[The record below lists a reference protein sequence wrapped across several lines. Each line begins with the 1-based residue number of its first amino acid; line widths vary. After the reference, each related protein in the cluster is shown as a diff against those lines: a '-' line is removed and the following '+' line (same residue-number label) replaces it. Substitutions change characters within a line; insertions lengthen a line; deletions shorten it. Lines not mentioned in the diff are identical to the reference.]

1 MANTVALVAVL
12 TMATATT
19 TFAQTP
25 PAAVIGI
32 GAPPTAELGEQVT
45 LQARLVDDSGDPI
58 AGAAVIFTDP
68 SRFLNARSDVVVAQ
82 ATTDSQ
88 GLAVAHYETRQ
99 TGPRVISAEFR
110 GNERH
115 GPTKARAEMVVADTD
130 RQLYVE
136 RAGVQIPGL
145 NTPPPLGPQMLG
157 LAPPF
162 AFLAD
167 LATLGPPLSGWPIAM
182 ALSIVW
188 LLYTYVVALMFRVA
202 TITVGPAV
210 PSPTA
215 GAGPDSTSPQ

>member
-1 MANTVALVAVL
+1 MTI
-12 TMATATT
+12 ATATT
-19 TFAQTP
+19 AFAQTP
-25 PAAVIGI
+25 PPAAIGI
-32 GAPPTAELGEQVT
+32 GAPPTAELGERVT

-58 AGAAVIFTDP
+58 AGAVVVFTDP

-99 TGPRVISAEFR
+99 SGPRVLSAEFR

-115 GPTKARAEMVVADTD
+115 GPTKARAEMVVAETD

-145 NTPPPLGPQMLG
+145 NVPPPLGPRMLS

-188 LLYTYVVALMFRVA
+188 LLYTYVVALMFRIATTDTGSVA
-202 TITVGPAV
+202 LEPRTRAD
-210 PSPTA
+210 A
-215 GAGPDSTSPQ
+215 DSTTPQ